1 MTLSPYLKHADEILL
16 QLLSIPGLSGDE
28 GAVMDFIVPQLR
40 AAGANDAD
48 IQFDTAHKK
57 IPHGGSVGNLI
68 LKLPG
73 TRSGPRRMLMAH
85 TDTVPICRGAKPV
98 KKGRYIVPAD
108 KTTGLGGDDRSG
120 SAAILAAA
128 LHVLKEKPEHGPL
141 TFLWTVQEEVGL
153 YGARYCSLGML
164 GRPKLAFNFD
174 SSSAAQVTIGATGG
188 YRIEIHIAGKAS
200 HAGAAPEQGVSA
212 ITIAAVAIAELHR
225 EGWLGKIEKP
235 GGRGTSNV
243 GVIHGGEATN
253 VITPEV
259 TIRAEARSHDPAF
272 RQKTIKTIESAFTKA
287 ARSVKNAE
295 GECGRVKTNG
305 RSDYE
310 SFRLADDSP
319 CVVVA
324 EEVIRSLGIKPY
336 HHISNGGLDANWI
349 SARGIPTVTLGC
361 GQDNIH
367 TAGERLDLD
376 EFHRSCDIARLLA
389 TGE

>member
-1 MTLSPYLKHADEILL
+1 MKLSHYLKQADELIM
-16 QLLSIPGLSGDE
+16 QLLSITGLSGDE
-28 GAVMDFIVPQLR
+28 GAVMDCITSHLR
-40 AAGANDAD
+40 AAGATEEMFG
-48 IQFDTAHKK
+48 FDQAHRK

-73 TRSGPRRMLMAH
+73 TRPGPRRMLMAH

-120 SAAILAAA
+120 TAAILAAA

-153 YGARYCSLGML
+153 YGARFCSLGML
-164 GRPKLAFNFD
+164 GKPKLAFNFD
-174 SSSAAQVTIGATGG
+174 GGPTDKITIGATGG
-188 YRIEIHIAGKAS
+188 YRMEIRITGLAS
-200 HAGAAPEQGVSA
+200 HAGAAPEYGVSA
-212 ITIAAVAIAELHR
+212 ITIAAVAIADLHR
-225 EGWLGKIEKP
+225 EGWLGKIEKSA
-235 GGRGTSNV
+235 GSGTSNV

-259 TIRAEARSHDPAF
+259 LLRAEARSHVPAF
-272 RQKTIKTIESAFTKA
+272 RQKIIKTIETAFTKA
-287 ARSVKNAE
+287 ARSVKSVE
-295 GECGRVKTNG
+295 GKCGHIKIEG
-305 RSDYE
+305 RSDYD

-324 EEVIRSLGIKPY
+324 DEVVESLGITPF
-336 HHISNGGLDANWI
+336 HHISNGGLDANWT

-367 TAGERLDLD
+367 TAGERLDIE
-376 EFHRSCDIARLLA
+376 EFHRSCEITRLLA
-389 TGE
+389 TGA